1 MEGNQATESK
11 KRNTAAIVL
20 GVLLAISLA
29 GNIYLLNRSSSAE
42 TQVVEEQAKVD
53 SLNAFKRALE
63 NDFQAMTYELDQFKG
78 KNIQL
83 DSLLEKANGDILKQ
97 KMQIERLIS
106 ENKDIDLLKRQ
117 LAEMKVIRD
126 GYREQIEALIKE
138 NKELRFANINLSQEV
153 DELSR
158 TTQDLNEK
166 VQIASELRAEN
177 LLVQPMREKGRGKL
191 EPTEKAKRVSK
202 INTTFV
208 IAENK
213 VAGKGNRDVVLR
225 IIKPDGYVLTDPN
238 NGSGTFTREGRT
250 SDYTMMKTVDYQNTR
265 TEVVFEWDQLE
276 ELKTGLYIAEVYM
289 NGTLMGTNKFNL
301 K

>member
-1 MEGNQATESK
+1 MEGNQNTEAK
-11 KRNTAAIVL
+11 KNNRLAIVL
-20 GVLLAISLA
+20 GVFLALSLI
-29 GNIYLLNRSSSAE
+29 GNVYLLNRSSTAE
-42 TQVVEEQAKVD
+42 TQVTEEQAKVD
-53 SLNAFKRALE
+53 SLNSFKRALE

-83 DSLLEKANGDILKQ
+83 DSLLEKANTDILRQKQ
-97 KMQIERLIS
+97 QIERLIR

-126 GYREQIEALIKE
+126 GYREQIETLIKE
-138 NKELRFANINLSQEV
+138 NKELRFANINLTQEV
-153 DELSR
+153 DQLSR
-158 TTQDLNEK
+158 TTQDLSQK
-166 VQIASELRAEN
+166 VQLASELRAEN
-177 LLVQPMREKGRGKL
+177 LVVQPMREKGRGKL
-191 EPTEKAKRVSK
+191 ELTEKAKRVSK

-213 VAGKGNRDVVLR
+213 VAGKGNREVVLR
-225 IIKPDGYVLTDPN
+225 IVKPDGYVLTDAN

-276 ELKTGLYIAEVYM
+276 ELKTGLYVAEVYM

>member
-1 MEGNQATESK
+1 MEGNQETESK
-11 KRNTAAIVL
+11 KRNNAAIIL
-20 GVLLAISLA
+20 GVLLGISVI

-97 KMQIERLIS
+97 KLQIEKLIR

-138 NKELRFANINLSQEV
+138 NKELRYANINLSQEV

-213 VAGKGNRDVVLR
+213 VAGKGNRDIVLR

-276 ELKTGLYIAEVYM
+276 ELKSGLYIAEVYM

>member
-1 MEGNQATESK
+1 MEGNQNTEA
-11 KRNTAAIVL
+11 KRNNRLAIIL
-20 GVLLAISLA
+20 GVFLVLSLI
-29 GNIYLLNRSSSAE
+29 GNVYLLNRSSTAE
-42 TQVVEEQAKVD
+42 TQVTEEQAKVD
-53 SLNAFKRALE
+53 SLNSFKRALE

-83 DSLLEKANGDILKQ
+83 DSLLEKANTDILRQKQ
-97 KMQIERLIS
+97 QIERLIR

-126 GYREQIEALIKE
+126 GYREQIETLIKE
-138 NKELRFANINLSQEV
+138 NKELRFANINLTQEV
-153 DELSR
+153 DQLSR
-158 TTQDLNEK
+158 TTQDLSQK
-166 VQIASELRAEN
+166 VQLASELRAEN

-191 EPTEKAKRVSK
+191 ELTEKAKRVSK

-213 VAGKGNRDVVLR
+213 VAGKGNREVVLR
-225 IIKPDGYVLTDPN
+225 IIKPDGYVLTDAN

-276 ELKTGLYIAEVYM
+276 ELKTGLYVAEVYM

>member
-1 MEGNQATESK
+1 MEGNQTKESK
-11 KRNTAAIVL
+11 KNRLVIIL
-20 GVLLAISLA
+20 GVLLGISLI
-29 GNIYLLNRSSSAE
+29 GNIYLLNRSNTAE
-42 TQVVEEQAKVD
+42 TQVTEEQAKVD

-97 KMQIERLIS
+97 KMQIERLIN

-158 TTQDLNEK
+158 TTQDLSEK
-166 VQIASELRAEN
+166 VQLASELRAEN

-191 EPTEKAKRVSK
+191 ESTEKAKRVSK

-213 VAGKGNRDVVLR
+213 VAGKGNRDIVLR

-250 SDYTMMKTVDYQNTR
+250 SDYTMMKVVDYQNKR

-276 ELKTGLYIAEVYM
+276 ELKSGLYVAEVYM
-289 NGTLMGTNKFNL
+289 NGTLMGTNKFDL

>member
-1 MEGNQATESK
+1 MEGNQTTETK
-11 KRNTAAIVL
+11 KNNRLAIVL
-20 GVLLAISLA
+20 GVFLVFSVI
-29 GNIYLLNRSSSAE
+29 GNIYLLNRSNTAE
-42 TQVVEEQAKVD
+42 TQVTEEQAKVD
-53 SLNAFKRALE
+53 SLNSFKRALE

-83 DSLLEKANGDILKQ
+83 DSLLEKANTDILRQKQ
-97 KMQIERLIS
+97 QIERLIR

-126 GYREQIEALIKE
+126 GYREQIETLIKE
-138 NKELRFANINLSQEV
+138 NKELRFANINLTQEV
-153 DELSR
+153 DQLSR
-158 TTQDLNEK
+158 TTQDLSQK
-166 VQIASELRAEN
+166 VQLASELRAEN
-177 LLVQPMREKGRGKL
+177 LIVQPMREKGRGKL
-191 EPTEKAKRVSK
+191 ELTEKAKRVSK

-213 VAGKGNRDVVLR
+213 VAGKGPREVVLR
-225 IIKPDGYVLTDPN
+225 IVKPDGYVLTDAN

-250 SDYTMMKTVDYQNTR
+250 SDYTLMKTVDYQNSR

>member
-1 MEGNQATESK
+1 
-11 KRNTAAIVL
+11 
-20 GVLLAISLA
+20 
-29 GNIYLLNRSSSAE
+29 
-42 TQVVEEQAKVD
+42 
-53 SLNAFKRALE
+53 
-63 NDFQAMTYELDQFKG
+63 MTYELDQFKG

-83 DSLLEKANGDILKQ
+83 DSLLEKANTDILRQKQ
-97 KMQIERLIS
+97 QIERLIR

-126 GYREQIEALIKE
+126 GYREQIETLIKE
-138 NKELRFANINLSQEV
+138 NKELRFANINLTQEV
-153 DELSR
+153 DQLSR
-158 TTQDLNEK
+158 TTQDLSQK
-166 VQIASELRAEN
+166 VQLASELRAEN
-177 LLVQPMREKGRGKL
+177 LVVQPMREKGRGKL
-191 EPTEKAKRVSK
+191 ELTEKAKRVSK

-213 VAGKGNRDVVLR
+213 VAGKGNREVVLR
-225 IIKPDGYVLTDPN
+225 IVKPDGYVLTDAN

-276 ELKTGLYIAEVYM
+276 ELKTGLYVAEVYM

>member
-1 MEGNQATESK
+1 MEGNQTTETK
-11 KRNTAAIVL
+11 KNNRLAIVL
-20 GVLLAISLA
+20 GVFLVFSVI
-29 GNIYLLNRSSSAE
+29 GNIYLLNRSNTAE
-42 TQVVEEQAKVD
+42 TQVTEEQAKVD
-53 SLNAFKRALE
+53 SLNSFKRALE

-83 DSLLEKANGDILKQ
+83 DSLLEKANTDILRQKQ
-97 KMQIERLIS
+97 QIERLIR

-126 GYREQIEALIKE
+126 GYREQIETLIKE
-138 NKELRFANINLSQEV
+138 NKELRFANINLTQEV
-153 DELSR
+153 DQLSR
-158 TTQDLNEK
+158 TTQDLSQK
-166 VQIASELRAEN
+166 VQLASELRAEN
-177 LLVQPMREKGRGKL
+177 LIVQPMREKGRGKL
-191 EPTEKAKRVSK
+191 ELTEKAKRVSK

-213 VAGKGNRDVVLR
+213 VAGKGPREVVLR
-225 IIKPDGYVLTDPN
+225 IVKPDGYVLTDAN

-250 SDYTMMKTVDYQNTR
+250 SDYTLMKTVDYQNTR

>member
-1 MEGNQATESK
+1 MEGNQNTEAK
-11 KRNTAAIVL
+11 KNNKLAIIL
-20 GVLLAISLA
+20 GVFLVLSLI
-29 GNIYLLNRSSSAE
+29 GNVYLLNRSSTAE
-42 TQVVEEQAKVD
+42 TQVTQEQAKVD
-53 SLNAFKRALE
+53 SLNSFKRALE

-83 DSLLEKANGDILKQ
+83 DSLLEKANTDILRQKQ
-97 KMQIERLIS
+97 QIERLIR

-126 GYREQIEALIKE
+126 GYREQIETLIKE
-138 NKELRFANINLSQEV
+138 NKELRFANINLTQEV
-153 DELSR
+153 DQLSR
-158 TTQDLNEK
+158 TTQDLSQK
-166 VQIASELRAEN
+166 VQLASELRAEN

-191 EPTEKAKRVSK
+191 ELTEKAKRVSK

-213 VAGKGNRDVVLR
+213 VAGKGNREVVLR
-225 IIKPDGYVLTDPN
+225 IIKPDGYVLTDAN

-276 ELKTGLYIAEVYM
+276 ELKTGLYVAEVYM

>member
-1 MEGNQATESK
+1 MEGNQTTETK
-11 KRNTAAIVL
+11 KNNRLAIVL
-20 GVLLAISLA
+20 GVFLVFSVI
-29 GNIYLLNRSSSAE
+29 GNIYLLNRSNTAE
-42 TQVVEEQAKVD
+42 TQVTEEQAKVD
-53 SLNAFKRALE
+53 SLNSFKRALE

-83 DSLLEKANGDILKQ
+83 DSLLEKANTDILRQKQ
-97 KMQIERLIS
+97 QIERLIR

-126 GYREQIEALIKE
+126 GYREQIETLIKE
-138 NKELRFANINLSQEV
+138 NKELRFANINLTQEV
-153 DELSR
+153 DQLSR
-158 TTQDLNEK
+158 TTQDLSQK
-166 VQIASELRAEN
+166 VQLASELRAEN
-177 LLVQPMREKGRGKL
+177 LIVQPMREKGRGKL
-191 EPTEKAKRVSK
+191 ELTEKAKRVSK

-213 VAGKGNRDVVLR
+213 VAGKGPREVVLR
-225 IIKPDGYVLTDPN
+225 IVKPDGYVLTDAN

-250 SDYTMMKTVDYQNTR
+250 SDYTLMKTVDYQNSR

-289 NGTLMGTNKFNL
+289 NGALMGTNKFNL